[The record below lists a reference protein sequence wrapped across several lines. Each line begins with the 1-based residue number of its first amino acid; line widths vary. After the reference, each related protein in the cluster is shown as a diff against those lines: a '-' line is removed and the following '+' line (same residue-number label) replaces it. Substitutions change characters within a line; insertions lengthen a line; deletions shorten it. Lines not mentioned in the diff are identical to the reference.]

1 MTPKISLPD
10 TNPIFVFFGEE
21 QPISINLDLEQPL
34 FVDFTLSDAITSNQ
48 NVDNPIFYNADQ
60 IEQELIDAVLLE
72 NEKGDLIVTHDNTI
86 IEVA

>member
-1 MTPKISLPD
+1 MTPKISLP
-10 TNPIFVFFGEE
+10 NESPIFVVFGKENA
-21 QPISINLDLEQPL
+21 ISITSDVKPPL
-34 FVDFTLSDAITSNQ
+34 FVHFTLVDAIKSKQ
-48 NVDNPIFYNADQ
+48 NIDNPIFYNADQ